1 MKSRPCLN
9 PLSAGE
15 RSGGEEYLSMKYSVL
30 LGIAVVVL
38 SALPASASENIRVA
52 IADNQRAVSFKSL
65 TGLLLAGT
73 PSNGRDKSLH
83 FTPAS
88 VNGKPVRIRSTDG
101 FTQVNGKRYRGWVEL
116 RKKQNGLLLVVNDLD
131 LEEYLMGVI
140 AAEVPPDWEFDALKA
155 QAVASR
161 TYAMYEKRMAG
172 KRPYHILSTITSQV
186 YNGVNGEHGKAV
198 KAVKE
203 TKGLILTYQGKVIPA
218 FYHAN
223 CGGHTE
229 NASEIWGIDAPYLKG
244 VDCECQNILKDG
256 IWEKRISV
264 SLLADVLR
272 RQGYRINDISDIAID
287 GITPAGR
294 VKNVTLRSARGTTTV
309 PAETIRA
316 ALGSTVIP
324 SVFFELELSEGEA
337 VFSGRGSGHGVG
349 LCQWGAKQMAGEG
362 HDFKAILAHYYPGAV
377 LVRMK

>member
-1 MKSRPCLN
+1 MK
-9 PLSAGE
+9 
-15 RSGGEEYLSMKYSVL
+15 RSIL
-30 LGIAVVVL
+30 LGIALVVL
-38 SALPASASENIRVA
+38 SALPATASENIRVV
-52 IADNQRAVSFKSL
+52 IADNQRTVSLKSES
-65 TGLLLAGT
+65 GLLHAGMQ
-73 PSNGRDKSLH
+73 SVGREKVLH

-88 VNGKPVRIRSTDG
+88 VNGKPVRIRSTDAY
-101 FTQVNGKRYRGWVEL
+101 TQVNGKRYRGWVEL
-116 RKKQNGLLLVVNDLD
+116 RKKKNGLLLVVNDLD

-140 AAEVPPDWEFDALKA
+140 AAEVPPDWEFEALKA

-161 TYAMYEKRMAG
+161 TYALYEKRNAG

-186 YNGVNGEHGKAV
+186 YNGVIGEDERAV
-198 KAVKE
+198 RAVKE
-203 TKGLILTYQGKVIPA
+203 TKGLVLTYRGKVIPA

-229 NASEIWGIDAPYLKG
+229 NATETWGIDAPYLKG
-244 VDCECQNILKDG
+244 VDCECQSILKDG
-256 IWEKRISV
+256 LWEKRISV

-272 RQGYRINDISDIAID
+272 RQGYRIYDILDIGIA

-294 VKNVTLRSARGTTTV
+294 VRNVFLRSTRGTTTV
-309 PAETIRA
+309 PAETLRS

-324 SVFFELELSEGEA
+324 SVFFELEMSGGEA

-349 LCQWGAKQMAGEG
+349 LCQWGAKEMAGEG

-377 LVRMK
+377 LARMK